1 MAIGTAAAIIGGAAL
16 GGATTLIAGG
26 KAAGAARDASQ
37 VQAQSAQQQVQESR
51 RQFDLTRSD
60 FAPFRETG
68 AAADSALRS
77 LFGLDAFIPQQPA
90 PTTSTVGSSTMPAS
104 LADFLGRNGGR
115 IQLPND
121 GLVNL
126 PVAGDVGTPAAA
138 STAATTPT
146 GPQGL
151 DIFFES
157 PGYQF
162 NLNEGLKTIDRIN
175 SANGTLNSGNR
186 FKDAA
191 KFTSGLASN
200 EFGNFFNQLNALR
213 TGGQAA
219 TTSNAAIGAG
229 LTGQIN
235 QALGNSG
242 AARASG
248 IIGAGNANAAA
259 IQGVGQSI
267 GQGLSLLPFLNSS
280 GGGGGNLAATSALPS
295 VGNFPALNTAPL
307 TLGGF

>member
-1 MAIGTAAAIIGGAAL
+1 MTIGTTAAILGGAAIGGA
-16 GGATTLIAGG
+16 TSLIAGG
-26 KAAGAARDASQ
+26 NAAGAARDASQ
-37 VQAQSAQQQVQESR
+37 VQAQSAQQQVNESR
-51 RQFDLTRSD
+51 RQFDLTRDD
-60 FAPFRETG
+60 FQQVRETG
-68 AAADSALRS
+68 NAADSALRS
-77 LFGLDAFIPQQPA
+77 LFGLGDFVPSQSAG
-90 PTTSTVGSSTMPAS
+90 TVASSQMPAS

-115 IQLPND
+115 IQLPNG

-126 PVAGDVGTPAAA
+126 PVAGDIGTPAAA
-138 STAATTPT
+138 STGTATPT

-151 DIFFES
+151 DVFFES

-219 TTSNAAIGAG
+219 TTSGATLG
-229 LTGQIN
+229 AQLTGQIN
-235 QALGNSG
+235 NALGNSG

-248 IIGAGNANAAA
+248 IIGAGNANASA

-267 GQGLSLLPFLNSS
+267 GQGLSLLPFLNSTS
-280 GGGGGNLAATSALPS
+280 SGGNLTATTPS
-295 VGNFPALNTAPL
+295 FGNFPALNTSGSDL

>member
-1 MAIGTAAAIIGGAAL
+1 MPVGAAIGGGAL
-16 GGATTLIAGG
+16 IGGATTLIGAGQQ
-26 KAAGAARDASQ
+26 ADAARDASQ
-37 VQAQSAQQQVQESR
+37 VQAQSAQQQVNESR
-51 RQFDLTRSD
+51 RQFDLTRDD
-60 FAPFRETG
+60 FSQFRETG
-68 AAADSALRS
+68 SAADSALRS
-77 LFGLDAFIPQQPA
+77 LFGLGDFVPAQSA
-90 PTTSTVGSSTMPAS
+90 PTGPQISGNVPNS

-115 IQLPND
+115 IQLPN
-121 GLVNL
+121 GGVVNL
-126 PVAGDVGTPAAA
+126 PIGGNVGTPAVA
-138 STAATTPT
+138 SAGSATST

-151 DIFFES
+151 DVFFES

-186 FKDAA
+186 LKDAT

-219 TTSNAAIGAG
+219 TTSGAALGAQ

-235 QALGNSG
+235 NALGNSG

-248 IIGAGNANAAA
+248 IIGAGNANASA

-267 GQGLSLLPFLNSS
+267 GQGLSLLPFLNSTS
-280 GGGGGNLAATSALPS
+280 SGGNLAATTPS
-295 VGNFPALNTAPL
+295 FGNFPALNTSGSDL